1 MSLSKLKLC
10 QCKDS
15 IEDIPLHMSSIG
27 DTNSDE
33 KLVDIHDKFLTV
45 KINAKHVR
53 LIKMRLTIQ
62 I

>member
-45 KINAKHVR
+45 KINAKHE
-53 LIKMRLTIQ
+53 TD
-62 I
+62 